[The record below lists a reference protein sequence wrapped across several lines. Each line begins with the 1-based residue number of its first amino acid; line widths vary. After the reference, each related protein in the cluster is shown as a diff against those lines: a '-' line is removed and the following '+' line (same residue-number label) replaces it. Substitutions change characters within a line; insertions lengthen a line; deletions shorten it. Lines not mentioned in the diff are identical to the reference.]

1 MFTFNKPKSII
12 SDLDRVHFFGL
23 EEPEQLEIL
32 EKVNAYT
39 TSRSKLNSLI
49 DAGLFGKLANLL
61 AGVQSAKM
69 LPMPQH
75 RLMELLT
82 QFAKLEEIQVKLG
95 VGAHLC
101 EILMNEIEGLVDTV
115 DALISS
121 TANASLK
128 ANRNRINLVRKI
140 EKKKETLQPHKF
152 KITFSDAGPLG
163 IELSSID
170 PKDVKKG
177 VCIKALPSTGLGATE
192 NLIKIGDKVIG
203 YNNKVFSNQKR
214 DN

>member
-1 MFTFNKPKSII
+1 M
-12 SDLDRVHFFGL
+12 DRVHFFGL

-32 EKVNAYT
+32 DKVNAYT
-39 TSRSKLNSLI
+39 TSRSKLNKLV

-69 LPMPQH
+69 LPIPQH
-75 RLMELLT
+75 KLMELLT
-82 QFAKLEEIQVKLG
+82 QFAKLEEIQIKLG

-101 EILMNEIEGLVDTV
+101 EILMHEIEGLVDTV

-140 EKKKETLQPHKF
+140 EKKRRKHYSHTSLRSHSVMQVR
-152 KITFSDAGPLG
+152 LG
-163 IELSSID
+163 LNY
-170 PKDVKKG
+170 
-177 VCIKALPSTGLGATE
+177 L
-192 NLIKIGDKVIG
+192 
-203 YNNKVFSNQKR
+203 
-214 DN
+214 

>member
-32 EKVNAYT
+32 DKVNAYT

-69 LPMPQH
+69 LPIPQH

-115 DALISS
+115 DALISRAC
-121 TANASLK
+121 T
-128 ANRNRINLVRKI
+128 
-140 EKKKETLQPHKF
+140 
-152 KITFSDAGPLG
+152 
-163 IELSSID
+163 
-170 PKDVKKG
+170 
-177 VCIKALPSTGLGATE
+177 
-192 NLIKIGDKVIG
+192 
-203 YNNKVFSNQKR
+203 
-214 DN
+214 

>member
-1 MFTFNKPKSII
+1 M
-12 SDLDRVHFFGL
+12 DRVHFFGL

-32 EKVNAYT
+32 DKVNAYT

-61 AGVQSAKM
+61 AGVQSAKNVAH
-69 LPMPQH
+69 QH

-121 TANASLK
+121 SANAS
-128 ANRNRINLVRKI
+128 
-140 EKKKETLQPHKF
+140 
-152 KITFSDAGPLG
+152 
-163 IELSSID
+163 SSQ
-170 PKDVKKG
+170 
-177 VCIKALPSTGLGATE
+177 S
-192 NLIKIGDKVIG
+192 
-203 YNNKVFSNQKR
+203 Q
-214 DN
+214 